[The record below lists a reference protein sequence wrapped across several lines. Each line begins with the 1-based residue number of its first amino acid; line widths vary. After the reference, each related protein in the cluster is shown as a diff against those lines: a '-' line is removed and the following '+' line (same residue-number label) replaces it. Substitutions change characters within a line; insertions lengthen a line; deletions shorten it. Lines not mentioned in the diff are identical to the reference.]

1 MVFLPR
7 LMIKSNFTS
16 LNCSLFLFSI
26 MVSFE
31 TKYRV
36 CYADTDRMGV
46 MYYGHYPRL
55 YEIGRTDLIRE
66 IWKSYREVEESGI
79 ILPVR
84 LLNAIYHKP
93 ARYDEL
99 LTIRTIIKEIPKV
112 KFKLFSEIYNEKG
125 ELINEGEV
133 TLGFID
139 ASTGKPRRAPED
151 FTQILQEKMV

>member
-1 MVFLPR
+1 
-7 LMIKSNFTS
+7 
-16 LNCSLFLFSI
+16 
-26 MVSFE
+26 
-31 TKYRV
+31 
-36 CYADTDRMGV
+36 

-66 IWKSYREVEESGI
+66 IWKSYRAVEESGI

-84 LLNAIYHKP
+84 LLNAIYHK
-93 ARYDEL
+93 AAIYDEM

-139 ASTGKPRRAPED
+139 ASTGKPRRAPEE
-151 FTQILQEKMV
+151 FTKILLERML

>member
-1 MVFLPR
+1 ML
-7 LMIKSNFTS
+7 
-16 LNCSLFLFSI
+16 CYD
-26 MVSFE
+26 

-36 CYADTDRMGV
+36 CYGDTDRMGV

-84 LLNAIYHKP
+84 LLSAIYHKP
-93 ARYDEL
+93 AIYDEV

-133 TLGFID
+133 VLGFID
-139 ASTGKPRRAPED
+139 ASTGKPRRAPEE

>member
-1 MVFLPR
+1 MVSFPLS
-7 LMIKSNFTS
+7 MIKSNFTTFK
-16 LNCSLFLFSI
+16 LFTIYFSI
-26 MVSFE
+26 MLSYD

-36 CYADTDRMGV
+36 CYGDTDRMGV

-55 YEIGRTDLIRE
+55 YEIGRTDLIRV

-84 LLNAIYHKP
+84 SLNAVYHKP
-93 ARYDEL
+93 AIYDEV

-112 KFKLFSEIYNEKG
+112 KFTLFSEIYNEKG

-133 TLGFID
+133 VLGFID

-151 FTQILQEKMV
+151 FTQILLGKMV

>member
-1 MVFLPR
+1 MLYYD
-7 LMIKSNFTS
+7 
-16 LNCSLFLFSI
+16 
-26 MVSFE
+26 

-36 CYADTDRMGV
+36 CYGDTDRMGV

-93 ARYDEL
+93 AIYDEV

-125 ELINEGEV
+125 DLINEGEV
-133 TLGFID
+133 VLGFID
-139 ASTGKPRRAPED
+139 ASTGKPRRAPEE
-151 FTQILQEKMV
+151 FIQILQVKMV